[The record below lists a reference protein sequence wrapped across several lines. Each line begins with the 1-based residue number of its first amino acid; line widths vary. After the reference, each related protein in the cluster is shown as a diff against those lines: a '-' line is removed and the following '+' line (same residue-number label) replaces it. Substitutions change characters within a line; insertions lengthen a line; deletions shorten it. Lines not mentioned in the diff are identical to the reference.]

1 VAENLSLEELRRRID
16 DDPDSS
22 LFALLA
28 EELRRNGDLAEAI
41 RVAREGIDRHP
52 DDPGVRVRLGW
63 ALLDSGDA
71 ASARK
76 GFETVSRDAPDN
88 VLAHDLEGEC
98 LEPLADSGS
107 APAPS
112 AGAPHKLTPRADEA
126 GPNDPGASE
135 EGRDE
140 DSLYVDFSDEGTVT
154 SSKVSPIV
162 ESLGNPD
169 SVVGE
174 ALRLLGAG
182 VQKLRRDR
190 KIGCLAVTSAL
201 PDEGKSLV
209 ALGLAAALAR
219 EDNQRIL
226 LVEADLRRPSL
237 VPTLRLPSGPGL
249 SEWLRSELAYVP
261 VSVVEPGG
269 FFLLAAGQSGLDR
282 PEVLGS
288 LRMDA
293 FLRAA
298 RSLFDFVL
306 LDSVPIMSVTDTV
319 LIQDLIDGFLLVV
332 RSRQTPRD
340 AVHDALAKLRAD
352 KVLGVVLNDHVEHKG
367 SYRAYAHG
375 RYGMV
380 DGSGKA
386 PGGGAKRS
394 ASPKASR

>member
-1 VAENLSLEELRRRID
+1 VEGAKANVTENPRLEELRRRID
-16 DDPDSS
+16 GDPDSD
-22 LFALLA
+22 LFASLA
-28 EELRRNGDLAEAI
+28 EELRRDGDLAEAI
-41 RVAREGIDRHP
+41 RVAREGIDRYPGDP
-52 DDPGVRVRLGW
+52 DVRMSLGR

-71 ASARK
+71 ASARRE
-76 GFETVSRDAPDN
+76 FEAVRRDSPDN
-88 VLAHDLEGEC
+88 VLAEELLGQC
-98 LEPLADSGS
+98 LAAPADSDSGFTLVHD
-107 APAPS
+107 
-112 AGAPHKLTPRADEA
+112 GAVLEEQPADEA
-126 GPNDPGASE
+126 GPKDPGASDE
-135 EGRDE
+135 DRDE
-140 DSLYVDFSDEGTVT
+140 DSLYVDFSDEGTAT
-154 SSKVSPIV
+154 SDKVSPII
-162 ESLGNPD
+162 ENLGNPD

-190 KIGCLAVTSAL
+190 KISCLAVTSAL

-209 ALGLAAALAR
+209 TLGLAAALAR
-219 EDNQRIL
+219 ENDQRIL

-237 VPTLRLPSGPGL
+237 VPTLGLSSRPGL

-269 FFLLAAGQSGLDR
+269 FFLLTAGQSGLDR
-282 PEVLGS
+282 PAVLGS

-293 FLRAA
+293 LLRAA

-306 LDSVPIMSVTDTV
+306 LDSVPIMAVTDTV
-319 LIQDLIDGFLLVV
+319 LIQDLVDGFLLVV

-340 AVHDALAKLRAD
+340 AIKDALAKLRAD

-367 SYRAYAHG
+367 SYRAYAQG

-386 PGGGAKRS
+386 PGGGAK
-394 ASPKASR
+394 